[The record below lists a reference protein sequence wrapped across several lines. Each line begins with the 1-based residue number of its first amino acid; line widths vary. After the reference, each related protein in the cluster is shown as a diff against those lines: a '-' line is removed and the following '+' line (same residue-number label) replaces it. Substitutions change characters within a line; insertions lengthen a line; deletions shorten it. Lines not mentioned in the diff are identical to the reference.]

1 MRPVFPSLLSAALL
15 LSVLL
20 PGAGRA
26 QGASPFDQLPFRS
39 IGPAVHG
46 GRLHDVEAHPN
57 DAATVYVV
65 GASSGVWKSTNRGI
79 TWKPIFDDQ
88 PVNTGG
94 DLAIF
99 AGNPDIL
106 WLGTGEQNNRQ
117 SSSWGNGMYKSM
129 DGGNSWTHLGL
140 DNTAAIAKVR
150 THPTDPDIAYVAAAG
165 NLWKPNPERGVYKTV
180 DGGRTWTQ
188 SLYVDTL
195 TGATDLVMDPS
206 DPNTLYAAMY
216 QRLRQPW
223 GFNGGGPGSDIYKT
237 TDGGATWTKLT
248 SGIPEGDKGRIG
260 IAIAQTYPRML
271 LATIEHPT
279 AGGTY
284 RTEDGGE
291 TWTRANTTNP
301 RPMYYSKIY
310 IDPTNER
317 RAYILGVTVYRSDDG
332 GRSFQELPNSPVY
345 DVGLKTDHH
354 ALWID
359 PKDPKWLYLA
369 GDGGLHVSADMGANW
384 RRVNNFAIG
393 QFYAIGADDRDPYW
407 VYGGLQDNHSFMGP
421 SATRHWLGIVN
432 TDWRQIGF
440 SDGAVQQPDPF
451 VPRWLYSSSTGMN
464 LQRVDINTGDRLSI
478 RPSLPPGDT
487 GAVRFDWVSP
497 MVASRH
503 TRGTVYVGGNRLF
516 TSRDHGESWTATKDL
531 TRQVRRDTTRIM
543 GVLNTDI
550 RISRNDGEGNF
561 SELTTISE
569 SPVDPRVLWVGA
581 DDGTVQVTRDGG
593 ATWTDVTRNFEVPRT
608 STIPGVP
615 AGTFVSRVVASSSG
629 RGVAYASFDG
639 HRSGHFEP
647 YVMRTTDF
655 GATWTKVT
663 TGLPSGDVVRT
674 IHEYPGRGGL
684 LFAGTERAIYV
695 TLDSARSWTRIKANL
710 PTVPTYDILVHP
722 RTKDLILGTHGRSI
736 WILDDAA
743 PIAAWNSTI
752 ASRPAHLFPI
762 RPVTQHLFWEDFSNW
777 AQGEYAGDNP
787 PDGALFSYSL
797 ARAVPNVTITVTAPD
812 GRLVRTLEGPGEAGA
827 IHRVNWDL
835 RHEVLSAPG
844 FVMPAVASEGRAGRG
859 GGRGGRGGGRGGFAG
874 VNPGMIPQ
882 GRGGPTYEPGVPR
895 SVGARGAFVA
905 PGTYTVTLQ
914 AGEQRVRETVRVI
927 GDPAL
932 PLTVAQHRE
941 REGFQLQLADM
952 LTEMVTMS
960 QELAN
965 LRRDFTARR
974 DAAAAGS
981 PARAAADSSLERLT
995 NVERSFVS
1003 GPVSMQGRIN
1013 QLNGAFNGSGAQQG
1027 TFHPPTPPMKAQ
1039 AQELR
1044 AAMDRVKAELAVV
1057 SRRR

>member
-1 MRPVFPSLLSAALL
+1 
-15 LSVLL
+15 
-20 PGAGRA
+20 
-26 QGASPFDQLPFRS
+26 
-39 IGPAVHG
+39 
-46 GRLHDVEAHPN
+46 
-57 DAATVYVV
+57 
-65 GASSGVWKSTNRGI
+65 
-79 TWKPIFDDQ
+79 
-88 PVNTGG
+88 
-94 DLAIF
+94 
-99 AGNPDIL
+99 
-106 WLGTGEQNNRQ
+106 
-117 SSSWGNGMYKSM
+117 
-129 DGGNSWTHLGL
+129 
-140 DNTAAIAKVR
+140 
-150 THPTDPDIAYVAAAG
+150 
-165 NLWKPNPERGVYKTV
+165 
-180 DGGRTWTQ
+180 
-188 SLYVDTL
+188 
-195 TGATDLVMDPS
+195 
-206 DPNTLYAAMY
+206 
-216 QRLRQPW
+216 
-223 GFNGGGPGSDIYKT
+223 
-237 TDGGATWTKLT
+237 
-248 SGIPEGDKGRIG
+248 
-260 IAIAQTYPRML
+260 
-271 LATIEHPT
+271 
-279 AGGTY
+279 
-284 RTEDGGE
+284 
-291 TWTRANTTNP
+291 
-301 RPMYYSKIY
+301 
-310 IDPTNER
+310 
-317 RAYILGVTVYRSDDG
+317 
-332 GRSFQELPNSPVY
+332 
-345 DVGLKTDHH
+345 
-354 ALWID
+354 
-359 PKDPKWLYLA
+359 
-369 GDGGLHVSADMGANW
+369 
-384 RRVNNFAIG
+384 
-393 QFYAIGADDRDPYW
+393 
-407 VYGGLQDNHSFMGP
+407 
-421 SATRHWLGIVN
+421 
-432 TDWRQIGF
+432 
-440 SDGAVQQPDPF
+440 
-451 VPRWLYSSSTGMN
+451 
-464 LQRVDINTGDRLSI
+464 
-478 RPSLPPGDT
+478 
-487 GAVRFDWVSP
+487 
-497 MVASRH
+497 
-503 TRGTVYVGGNRLF
+503 VYVGGNRLF